1 MGFSRSKSRAVEDAA
16 DDVEAARASG
26 DRDRLRKAQAALQRE
41 MSGTNMGETIEGLTN
56 SAVKHTGGKR
66 R

>member
-16 DDVEAARASG
+16 DDVEAAKASG
-26 DRDRLRKAQAALQRE
+26 DPKRIRAARRALNSA

-56 SAVKHTGGKR
+56 SALKHTGGKR